1 MAASALRLTDD
12 DAKSSVAVLKAQRQ
26 TLITHAKIAS
36 PTCVSLLVMHEQ
48 RQPNR
53 NAREVSRAIWRRL
66 EEREVENPAFDWC
79 GFCAF
84 LYFDSLP

>member
-1 MAASALRLTDD
+1 MAASASRLTDD

-48 RQPNR
+48 RQHKR
-53 NAREVSRAIWRRL
+53 RVKEVSRAMGTRL
-66 EEREVENPAFDWC
+66 EEH
-79 GFCAF
+79 
-84 LYFDSLP
+84 